1 MLHPTRISGEY
12 AAAGQR
18 LLGFILW
25 DAILG
30 DLTDRREVRVLGGI
44 WVPLPST
51 RVASDMRACC
61 LLELQGRERRSGKK
75 RREEKKRKEKAEDG
89 RGVAALRGL
98 SRAVIIGFEY
108 SLGHQLRPRANNVSW
123 RSRALPRSLERRA
136 ECKAVVAFFFLSF
149 FLSFL
154 QKEHSCFCTA

>member
-75 RREEKKRKEKAEDG
+75 RREEKRREEKK
-89 RGVAALRGL
+89 
-98 SRAVIIGFEY
+98 
-108 SLGHQLRPRANNVSW
+108 RPRMGE
-123 RSRALPRSLERRA
+123 ALLRFVASLA
-136 ECKAVVAFFFLSF
+136 LLLSA
-149 FLSFL
+149 LN
-154 QKEHSCFCTA
+154 TAQAINCDPGQTM